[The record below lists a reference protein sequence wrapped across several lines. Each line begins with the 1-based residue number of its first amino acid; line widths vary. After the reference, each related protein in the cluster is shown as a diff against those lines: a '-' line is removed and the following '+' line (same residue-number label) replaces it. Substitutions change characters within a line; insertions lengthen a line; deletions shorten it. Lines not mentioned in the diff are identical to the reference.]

1 MLWSPVR
8 DAVLVATKKYNIPLS
23 PVRDA
28 VLVVVTG
35 VITPAK

>member
-1 MLWSPVR
+1 MLWSPVM

-28 VLVVVTG
+28 VLVVAG